1 MSTRSLSEKG
11 VGQLLEKSRQL
22 LKYIE
27 SLEDYSPTDPALTPA
42 GYKAFLD
49 SVAALNSAVAS
60 SLAALRQAR
69 AARHALYH
77 GPQGLIKRASRIRDY
92 ISSLPTGKKSSD
104 FTAAQKICQSLRP
117 SGAKKA
123 PEPDSTASAKRKKE
137 VSQYELSFGAMLEK
151 ARQLEQII
159 LLIPGYAPSAADITP
174 AGLDALLDDIELK
187 NAEVAA
193 KLAIANKKIENR
205 AAAYANDP
213 AGLRGRVTR
222 IKAAIAAQYGR
233 NSPEYKNVLEIRF

>member
-1 MSTRSLSEKG
+1 MPSRSNSEKG

-77 GPQGLIKRASRIRDY
+77 GPQGLINRASRIRDY
-92 ISSLPTGKKSSD
+92 ISSLPRGKKSTD
-104 FTAAQKICQSLRP
+104 YLAAQKICQRLRP
-117 SGAKKA
+117 SGARNA
-123 PEPDSTASAKRKKE
+123 PEPDSTNSTKTKKAI
-137 VSQYELSFGAMLEK
+137 SQYEVSYGAMLDK

-159 LLIPGYAPSAADITP
+159 LQTPGYAPSADDISPT
-174 AGLDALLDDIELK
+174 GFDALLDEIELK

-193 KLAIANKKIENR
+193 KLAIANKKIDNR
-205 AAAYANDP
+205 AAAYSKDP
-213 AGLRGRVTR
+213 NGLRGRATR

-233 NSPEYKNVLEIRF
+233 NSPEYKNVPEIRF